1 MRISFLELKNYRNF
15 RDLKLE
21 FPDGTVAILGPN
33 GAGKTTIVESI
44 AWALF
49 GNVEEVVRTSREGVR
64 RSDAAPNDVCSATLE
79 FELGG
84 EMYRLHR
91 AMGGKSLSMKAELVS
106 GGKVLAEGDRPVR
119 KTVERLLGMDQKSFF
134 TSVFAR
140 QKELNALQ
148 NLAPGERK
156 KTVLRMLR
164 IDGVDDAL
172 QRLRADK
179 RDLQERIKGSLRTLL
194 TEDGREKEK
203 VLKEKL
209 PGLEQ
214 ECEKAEKV
222 LKLSEERTG
231 KAKAELDEAKERR
244 DLLKKDVDAYNAAKI
259 QLSEKQSA
267 LAQLRK
273 NCEKTDSRVEEIR
286 SRLGRLPALQKE
298 DEQLD
303 AVAKRKQHLEEMRA
317 KNERAAEL
325 REGLKRQGEKEQKE
339 AKRLEELRAGLSDP
353 AVMEAQK
360 EDVEKARA
368 ECSKQK
374 ERISGRIGELRS
386 RKSSGLETAEKDGKK
401 LEEITNV
408 GAQGVCPTCERTLG
422 DAYELLVG
430 KLRESVESNRK
441 AAEQLEADIR
451 ALGAELEALTRKE
464 EALRKK
470 TARLEQELSKLRQLE
485 TSIRAAEGALK
496 DAQEERSR
504 RAEDLKALGKV
515 EFSQDEYARVG
526 KEHERLTK
534 AREELVKL
542 REQETEL
549 GRRLKDLEETKR
561 SIRDHE
567 LEAKAAEKC
576 VAELEPKKSLY
587 EATSKEFDSKS
598 EALSSAKDDL
608 RAASLDRDR
617 RRAEADAAK
626 RELES
631 VVAVKKTIESDQE
644 SAQLLAELED
654 VMVSFKDYLIGKVA
668 PALSELT
675 SGFLEAMTAS
685 RYSRVQLGEDYQM
698 QIEDQGELY
707 PVDRFSG
714 GEGDLANLSLRLAIS
729 RVIAE
734 RTGANPMNILVL
746 DEIFGSQDPGR
757 KRNVMSTLTRLSAQF
772 RQIFLITHVEE
783 VKDLMAHVIQ
793 VEQGADGS
801 STAGLAP

>member
-15 RDLKLE
+15 RDLRLE

-33 GAGKTTIVESI
+33 GAGKTTIVESV

-64 RSDAAPNDVCSATLE
+64 RSGADPGDVCSATLE

-106 GGKVLAEGDRPVR
+106 GGKVLAEGDKPVR
-119 KTVERLLGMDQKSFF
+119 RTVERLLGMDQKSFF

-148 NLAPGERK
+148 NVQPGERK

-172 QRLRADK
+172 QRLRTDK
-179 RDLQERIKGSLRTLL
+179 RDLEKRIEGSLRTLL
-194 TEDGREKEK
+194 TEDGREKEN

-214 ECEKAEKV
+214 ERAKADER
-222 LKLSEERTG
+222 LKLSEERTR
-231 KAKAELDEAKERR
+231 KAKVELDEAKERR
-244 DLLKKDVDAYNAAKI
+244 DLLKKDVDAYNTAMMELKDR
-259 QLSEKQSA
+259 QSA

-273 NCEKTDSRVEEIR
+273 NREKTEARAGEIR
-286 SRLGRLPALQKE
+286 MRLGRLPELQKE
-298 DEQLD
+298 DERLD
-303 AVAKRKQHLEEMRA
+303 QVASRREHLEEMRA
-317 KNERAAEL
+317 RNERAAEL
-325 REGLKRQGEKEQKE
+325 KEGLKR
-339 AKRLEELRAGLSDP
+339 LEEKQEEYAKKLEDLKAGLSDP
-353 AVMEAQK
+353 SALEAQRG
-360 EDVEKARA
+360 EVEKARTDCAA
-368 ECSKQK
+368 EK

-386 RKSSGLETAEKDGKK
+386 RKSSGLEAAEKDEKK
-401 LEEITNV
+401 LEEITKA
-408 GAQGVCPTCERTLG
+408 GAEGICPTCERVLG
-422 DAYELLVG
+422 EAYGLLLE
-430 KLRESVESNRK
+430 KLRESMESNRK
-441 AAEQLEADIR
+441 AGQQMDAEIGTQTAQ
-451 ALGAELEALTRKE
+451 LEALTRKE

-470 TARLEQELSKLRQLE
+470 SARLEQELTKLRQRE
-485 TSIRAAEGALK
+485 TEVRAVEGAIK
-496 DAQEERSR
+496 ETREERAR
-504 RAEDLKALGKV
+504 RSDALGALGKV
-515 EFSQDEYARVG
+515 DFSPEEFAKVRT
-526 KEHERLTK
+526 EHDRLRK
-534 AREELVKL
+534 AHEELVKL

-549 GRRLKDLEETKR
+549 GRRMKDLEETEK
-561 SIRDHE
+561 SIKDHG
-567 LEAKAAEKC
+567 LEAKAAEEC
-576 VAELEPKKSLY
+576 VTKLEPKKNLY
-587 EATSKEFDSKS
+587 EKASKEFDSKS
-598 EALSSAKDDL
+598 EALSLAKDDL
-608 RAASLDRDR
+608 RAASLERDR
-617 RRAEADAAK
+617 KRAEADTAK

-631 VVAVKKTIESDQE
+631 VVAVKKTIESDRGSVE
-644 SAQLLAELED
+644 RFAELLE
-654 VMVSFKDYLIGKVA
+654 VMLSFKDYLIGKVA

-675 SGFLEAMTAS
+675 SGFLDAMTAG
-685 RYSRVQLGEDYQM
+685 RYTKIQLSDDYQI

-734 RTGANPMNILVL
+734 RTGANPVNVLVL
-746 DEIFGSQDPGR
+746 DEIFGSQDPER

-793 VEQGADGS
+793 VEQGPDGTS
-801 STAGLAP
+801 SAGLAP

>member
-15 RDLKLE
+15 RDLRLE

-33 GAGKTTIVESI
+33 GAGKTTIVESV

-64 RSDAAPNDVCSATLE
+64 RSGADSGDVCSATLE

-106 GGKVLAEGDRPVR
+106 GGKVLAEGDKPVR
-119 KTVERLLGMDQKSFF
+119 RTVERLLGMDQKSFF

-148 NLAPGERK
+148 NVQPGERK

-172 QRLRADK
+172 QRLRGDK
-179 RDLQERIKGSLRTLL
+179 RDLEKRIEGSLRTLL
-194 TEDGREKEK
+194 TEDGREKEN

-209 PGLEQ
+209 PGLEK
-214 ECEKAEKV
+214 ERAKADEK
-222 LKLSEERTG
+222 LRLSEERTR

-244 DLLKKDVDAYNAAKI
+244 DLLKKDVDAYNTAMMELKDR
-259 QLSEKQSA
+259 QSA

-273 NCEKTDSRVEEIR
+273 NREKTEARVGEIR
-286 SRLGRLPALQKE
+286 MRLGRLPELQKE

-303 AVAKRKQHLEEMRA
+303 QVASRREHLEEMRA
-317 KNERAAEL
+317 RNERATEL
-325 REGLKRQGEKEQKE
+325 REGLKRLEEKEKE
-339 AKRLEELRAGLSDP
+339 YAKRLEELKAGLSDP
-353 AVMEAQK
+353 SALEAQR
-360 EDVEKARA
+360 EGVEKART
-368 ECSKQK
+368 ECAAAK

-386 RKSSGLETAEKDGKK
+386 RKSSGLETAEKDEKK
-401 LEEITNV
+401 LEEITRA
-408 GAQGVCPTCERTLG
+408 GAEGVCPTCERTLG
-422 DAYELLVG
+422 EAYGLLLE
-430 KLRESVESNRK
+430 KLRESIENNRK
-441 AAEQLEADIR
+441 AGQQIDAEIGAQAAQLD
-451 ALGAELEALTRKE
+451 ALARKE

-470 TARLEQELSKLRQLE
+470 STRLEQELTKLRQRE
-485 TSIRAAEGALK
+485 TEVRAADGAIK
-496 DAQEERSR
+496 ETREERAR
-504 RAEDLKALGKV
+504 RSEALKALGKV
-515 EFSQDEYARVG
+515 DFSPEEYAKVRA
-526 KEHERLTK
+526 EHDRLRK
-534 AREELVKL
+534 VHEELVKL

-549 GRRLKDLEETKR
+549 GRRMKDLEDTEK
-561 SIRDHE
+561 SIKDHE
-567 LEAKAAEKC
+567 LEAKAAAEC
-576 VAELEPKKSLY
+576 VAKLEPKKSLY
-587 EATSKEFDSKS
+587 EKASKEFDSKS
-598 EALSSAKDDL
+598 EALSLAKDDL
-608 RAASLDRDR
+608 RAASLERDR
-617 RRAEADAAK
+617 RRSEADTAK

-631 VVAVKKTIESDQE
+631 VVAVKKTIESDRE
-644 SAQLLAELED
+644 SVERFAELVE
-654 VMVSFKDYLIGKVA
+654 VMLSFKDFLIGKVA

-675 SGFLEAMTAS
+675 SGFLDAMTAG
-685 RYSRVQLGEDYQM
+685 RYTKVQLSDDYQI

-734 RTGANPMNILVL
+734 RTGANPINVLVL
-746 DEIFGSQDPGR
+746 DEIFGSQDPER

-793 VEQGADGS
+793 VEQGPDGTS
-801 STAGLAP
+801 SAGLAP